1 MDTHKRNFSLDALRG
16 VAILLVLAR
25 HMPVEPTA
33 GVSRAAFELGWTG
46 VDLFFVLSGYLI
58 STLLYKELDRA
69 GALDLKRFWL
79 RRGLKIWPSYF
90 VCFGLTTV
98 ITAALSLSAGDAAV
112 ARKTLLTAL
121 PNVVFVQNYVGYQWP
136 HTWSLAIEEHFYILF
151 PLLLVGLGARGLKR
165 LPAILL
171 FVCVAVLA
179 LRTVLYTSGVERWQ
193 SFYYP
198 THARVDALAF
208 GVLLGYLQRY
218 KGRLFRRVAGLWP
231 LLLMVSLPLVLVAV
245 RFPLTSSAFAVTA
258 GFTLIYLGYGALVI
272 IAAAYPE
279 AGWKLIAPRAAA
291 WLGRY
296 SYTIYLAH
304 SALAFIPMFGPE
316 SRVDRVW
323 TLRVLFWSL
332 SIALGFALSHAV
344 ERPFL
349 RYRERVLPARSRAY
363 GS

>member
-136 HTWSLAIEEHFYILF
+136 HTWSLAIEEHFRESVRDVIRLR
-151 PLLLVGLGARGLKR
+151 RG
-165 LPAILL
+165 
-171 FVCVAVLA
+171 CV
-179 LRTVLYTSGVERWQ
+179 LRR
-193 SFYYP
+193 
-198 THARVDALAF
+198 ACRM
-208 GVLLGYLQRY
+208 
-218 KGRLFRRVAGLWP
+218 AGG
-231 LLLMVSLPLVLVAV
+231 
-245 RFPLTSSAFAVTA
+245 FAGT
-258 GFTLIYLGYGALVI
+258 
-272 IAAAYPE
+272 
-279 AGWKLIAPRAAA
+279 RAAVA
-291 WLGRY
+291 ASVR
-296 SYTIYLAH
+296 AD
-304 SALAFIPMFGPE
+304 
-316 SRVDRVW
+316 VD
-323 TLRVLFWSL
+323 L
-332 SIALGFALSHAV
+332 
-344 ERPFL
+344 
-349 RYRERVLPARSRAY
+349 LPHR
-363 GS
+363 